1 MKDINTL
8 GLLIEKKIQ
17 QISYPKEPE
26 LLYEPI
32 NYIMGLEGKRI
43 RPILVLIAHQL
54 FEEDLTNAIS
64 PALAVEVFH
73 NFTLLHDD
81 IMDNA
86 PIRRGKSTVHE
97 KWNNNIA
104 ILSGDAMVVK
114 AFQMI
119 SDVDPSIIKSVLDVF
134 SNAAIK
140 VCEGQQMDI
149 NFETQDDVSL
159 PHYMKM
165 IEYKTAV
172 LLAASLKIGGIT
184 AGVGKEQQDHLYEF
198 GKNIGIA
205 FQLKDDLLDVFGDP
219 DVFGK
224 QLAGDIMENKK
235 TFLYLKALQ
244 LADSKVKK
252 QLKEYYRSS
261 NHENK
266 ISAVQEIFKRLDIQ
280 KHTLDMM
287 KAYYIKATKHL
298 DAIHSENKA
307 PLIAFSNKLIQRKS

>member
-266 ISAVQEIFKRLDIQ
+266 ISAVQEIFQRLDIQ